1 MDRYQKL
8 STRKERTKAFQDFS
22 LSCEDLFNGLW
33 ASVQSKSDLKQLNDL
48 VICPKGAMGGIDDN
62 LIEVFFGMKYH
73 SWNKKVDKSFDITQ
87 EAKLI
92 YGARLEYRLTDN
104 GYVLCILSPSKTD
117 NIRHSEDG
125 ILLDII
131 KKPSQ
136 LKKKAK
142 WHWKCLIAYMR
153 VTDVDGESTLLDR
166 SLISYLRYTK
176 SCFKDGLSQTRN
188 ITSSLNFIS
197 HWVVSV
203 GLSGL
208 VIFATT
214 IWINS
219 NTEDQV
225 VLELSSIAK
234 KLDDIKN
241 NQSSLLN
248 RVDKTNDLLE
258 TSSDI
263 NNVLVGSQVTAI
275 QVKEHAAQVIKVLN
289 KINDDQ
295 NKLLLENNK
304 LIKNIQLDTRT
315 K

>member
-1 MDRYQKL
+1 M
-8 STRKERTKAFQDFS
+8 STRKERTKAFQGFS

-33 ASVQSKSDLKQLNDL
+33 ASVQTKSDLKQLSDL

-73 SWNKKVDKSFDITQ
+73 SWNKKVGKNFDITQ

-117 NIRHSEDG
+117 NLRHSEDG

-131 KKPSQ
+131 KNPSQ
-136 LKKKAK
+136 LNKKAK

-176 SCFKDGLSQTRN
+176 NCFKDGLSQTRN

-214 IWINS
+214 IWLNS

-234 KLDDIKN
+234 KLDEIKN

-248 RVDKTNDLLE
+248 RVDKTNDLLDAGSE
-258 TSSDI
+258 I
-263 NNVLVGSQVTAI
+263 NKELVGSQITAT
-275 QVKEHAAQVIKVLN
+275 QVKEHATQVIKVLN

-304 LIKNIQLDTRT
+304 LIKNIKLDARI